1 MSVYEQGKGWQVG
14 PSSYGDLAGVMQ
26 YVAQQRHADQF
37 NSLAFEFDE
46 RPDSKAADIR
56 LSVNEAIRSDERQDE
71 FWDDWQHYL
80 KYGTPWAALA
90 AKPYTSRHRR
100 QIGTA
105 FDIGITMADGTNRA
119 PTAEEWAWIHAH
131 AAARGIRHTGASF
144 IPREEWHHDAGYAET
159 VPPYPNVRIAMS
171 AIADADIPTPEKP
184 KRKRTTQIG
193 WL

>member
-1 MSVYEQGKGWQVG
+1 MGVYVEGKGWRVG
-14 PSSYGDLAGVMQ
+14 PSSYADLKGVEQ
-26 YVAQQRHADQF
+26 YCALEHHADQF

-46 RPDSKAADIR
+46 RPESKAAGIR

-119 PTAEEWAWIHAH
+119 PTAEEWAVIHAL
-131 AAARGIRHTGASF
+131 AARRGIRHTGASF
-144 IPREEWHHDAGYAET
+144 IPREEWHHDAGYAES
-159 VPPYPNVRIAMS
+159 VPPYPNARIAMS
-171 AIADADIPTPEKP
+171 PLTAAPAPTPDKP
-184 KRKRTTQIG
+184 QRKRTTQIG